1 MAIRYVCCQ
10 CDVDMTDS
18 VKAACDA
25 GPVLR
30 PTLLTFKG
38 MDLVHAE
45 RSVTL
50 TCPNNHTC
58 SYPCTG
64 DHHG

>member
-10 CDVDMTDS
+10 CDTDMTES
-18 VKAACDA
+18 VKGACNA
-25 GPVLR
+25 GPSVL
-30 PTLLTFKG
+30 PTLTFKG
-38 MDLVHAE
+38 MALVHAE
-45 RSVTL
+45 SFVTL

-64 DHHG
+64 SQHE

>member
-10 CDVDMTDS
+10 CDTDMTDS
-18 VKAACDA
+18 VKAACNA
-25 GPVLR
+25 SPNVL
-30 PTLLTFKG
+30 PTLTFKG
-38 MDLVHAE
+38 MELVHAA

-58 SYPCTG
+58 SYPCTEHTH
-64 DHHG
+64 D